1 MFLIN
6 RKKAQTVA
14 EYAILIGLVIAAI
27 TGVQFFVK
35 TGIQRQI
42 KDAVDY
48 LSDKGLGPSVNKMD
62 MTGITA
68 ETITNQDIDE
78 KEQLRKAG
86 VVKRDSTGTVVST
99 RNEQIMW

>member
-48 LSDKGLGPSVNKMD
+48 LSDKGLGPSATKMD

-86 VVKRDSTGTVVST
+86 VVKRDSTGNVVST